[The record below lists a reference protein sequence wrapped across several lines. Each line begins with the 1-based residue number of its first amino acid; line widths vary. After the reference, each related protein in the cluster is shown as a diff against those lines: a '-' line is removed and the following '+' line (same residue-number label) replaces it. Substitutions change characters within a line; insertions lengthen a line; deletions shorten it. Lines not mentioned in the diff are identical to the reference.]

1 MVTKLNIMK
10 AIFRNKVLLVLAV
23 VLVISSCEDLDTEN
37 PNDPPI
43 SQVLSSGADLESFL
57 AGGYLT
63 WWQANHQSR
72 PALTLGVHGDAVSCS
87 WGNFGMRRFGNEPR
101 EIFNN
106 STTESQDYIDVVNF
120 PYFRNLSAQFTANE
134 VIKAISVNGV
144 STGNTDT
151 DNMLLSGA
159 FFLRGLARGYLGLLF
174 DQAFITDE
182 NTDLTTLGDA
192 TPNTY
197 QEMIASAVADMD
209 VVIANAATQDFTFS
223 AQFVNGEGGNQDWL
237 ARLASSY
244 AARFLAQSPRTS
256 TENAAVDWASVR
268 DYALNGITENFAPQ
282 ADGNVWFGYWRYAT
296 GTQGSTW
303 ARVDM
308 RVMSAVASNYP
319 ARYPVDGSAP
329 PAVPDTV
336 DFRLRT
342 DFEEMDNV
350 FLEAR
355 GRWHF
360 GTHMHERYDETDY
373 MGDGISSGPMPV
385 FVTTDNDMLLAE
397 AYLRLNNLAD
407 AQSILN
413 DPASRRKANGLL
425 PDVALDAGEI
435 ENAIL
440 HERFVE
446 ILNTGPASQ
455 FFDRRRIGPRV
466 TFTEMGSYDG
476 LQEGSVGHFPIPAQ
490 ELETLQLDIYTF
502 GGPSDLGGIGQ

>member
-1 MVTKLNIMK
+1 M
-10 AIFRNKVLLVLAV
+10 VLAV
-23 VLVISSCEDLDTEN
+23 GVFMIGCEELDTVN

-134 VIKAISVNGV
+134 IIRAISVNGV
-144 STGNTDT
+144 STGSTET
-151 DNMLLSGA
+151 DNMLLSSA
-159 FFLRGLARGYLGLLF
+159 LFLRGLARGYLGLLF

-182 NTDLTTLGDA
+182 NTDLTVLGDA
-192 TPNTY
+192 SPNTY
-197 QEMIASAVADMD
+197 QEMIAAAVADMD
-209 VVIANAATQDFTFS
+209 AVIANTSSNTFTFS
-223 AQFVNGEGGNQDWL
+223 GQFVNGEGGNQEWL
-237 ARLASSY
+237 GRLANSY
-244 AARFLAQSPRTS
+244 AARFLAQSPRTAA
-256 TENAAVDWASVR
+256 ENATVDWAAVR
-268 DYALNGITENFAPQ
+268 DYALNGITQDFAPQ
-282 ADGNVWFGYWRYAT
+282 ADGNAWFGYWRYAT
-296 GTQGSTW
+296 GTQGTTW

-308 RVMSAVASNYP
+308 RVMSAIVSNYP

-342 DFEEMDNV
+342 DFEAVGNRFDET
-350 FLEAR
+350 R

-360 GTHMHERYDETDY
+360 GTHMHQRYDEVNY

-397 AYLRLNNLAD
+397 AYLRLNNLAG
-407 AQSILN
+407 AQTILN
-413 DPASRRKANGLL
+413 EPTSRRKANGLL
-425 PDVALDAGEI
+425 PDVALDATEI
-435 ENAIL
+435 ETAIL

-455 FFDRRRIGPRV
+455 FFDRRRIGDRV
-466 TFTEMGSYDG
+466 TFSTMGSYDG
-476 LQEGSVGHFPIPAQ
+476 LQEGSIGHFPVPAQ

-502 GGPSDLGGIGQ
+502 GGPNDLGGLGQ